1 MSGLPRVSALLA
13 RASALIGSRAVVRN
27 VQWLFLEKVLRMAL
41 GVVVG
46 AWVARYLGP
55 ERFGVL
61 AYVTAYVA
69 IFQAVCQLGLDS
81 IVVRD
86 VVQTPDRAA
95 AVLGTTLRLRIV
107 VSVVGFGTA
116 LMLMAWLRP
125 GDRESLLLTAVVA
138 GGLLFQVADT
148 VDLWFQS
155 QLQSRLSVAAK
166 VAAFGFGNGAR
177 VVAILAGAGLPA
189 FGMLLLLEAGLGA
202 LALAM
207 IYRKL
212 RTRGR
217 WSWDLGIASSMM
229 RDAWPLLLAALAVL
243 LYMRLDQILL
253 RELVGERDLG
263 LYAAAQQLSVVWYFI
278 PMIVCSS
285 AAPGLARLHAQSRT
299 DYLVALRGLFSF
311 CWALSLAVTLVIVA
325 GADLFVGLLFGPD
338 YADAAAVLRWH
349 AMALVPVSLGI
360 AQSLWI
366 THERRTTL
374 ALYRTALGFAVS
386 LCLNLILI
394 PRYGAEG
401 SAIAYLCCQLSAA
414 ILSNAVLA
422 PEMLKLQLAALW
434 PRQRTT

>member
-1 MSGLPRVSALLA
+1 
-13 RASALIGSRAVVRN
+13 
-27 VQWLFLEKVLRMAL
+27 MAL

-86 VVQTPDRAA
+86 VVQTPDQTA

-107 VSVVGFGTA
+107 VSVVGFVTA
-116 LMLMAWLRP
+116 MLLMAWMRP
-125 GDRESLLLTAVVA
+125 GDRESLLLTALVA

-166 VAAFGFGNGAR
+166 VTAFGIGNGAR
-177 VVAILAGAGLPA
+177 VIAILAGAGLPV
-189 FGMLLLLEAGLGA
+189 FGLLLLLEAVLSA
-202 LALAM
+202 LALAVM
-207 IYRKL
+207 YRKF
-212 RTRGR
+212 RIRGR
-217 WSWDLGIASSMM
+217 WTWALGLASSMM
-229 RDAWPLLLAALAVL
+229 RDAWPLLLAGLAVL

-253 RELVGERDLG
+253 RELVGERELG
-263 LYAAAQQLSVVWYFI
+263 LYAAAQQLSAVWYFV

-285 AAPGLARLHAQSRT
+285 AAPELARLHAQNRA

-311 CWALSLAVTLVIVA
+311 CWALSLAVALVIVV
-325 GADLFVGLLFGPD
+325 GADLFVGLLFGPN

-349 AMALVPVSLGI
+349 AMAIVPVSLGI

-366 THERRTTL
+366 THERRTAL
-374 ALYRTALGFAVS
+374 ALYRTALGFVVS

-394 PRYGAEG
+394 PRYGAAG

-434 PRQRTT
+434 PWQRTT